1 MRECQKNAN
10 KKWSEENRERSN
22 YLKNKSACKTFIR
35 KRATLEDLEEISKMI
50 LEKKIELMKNRWYN
64 WTILKIVVVI
74 NTNNFVKIAG
84 EDLLFFY
91 AFVYKW
97 LTIGSINWYTNG
109 ITNCYTN

>member
-64 WTILKIVVVI
+64 RNILKIVVVI
-74 NTNNFVKIAG
+74 NTNNFVKIVG

-97 LTIGSINWYTNG
+97 LTIGSINWYTNL
-109 ITNCYTN
+109 

>member
-1 MRECQKNAN
+1 MNKTTDSQKKAT
-10 KKWSEENRERSN
+10 KKWVENNREHSN
-22 YLKNKSACKTFIR
+22 YLKNRSAAKTFIK

-84 EDLLFFY
+84 EDLLFFLY
-91 AFVYKW
+91 FF
-97 LTIGSINWYTNG
+97 ING
-109 ITNCYTN
+109 

>member
-35 KRATLEDLEEISKMI
+35 KRATLEDLEEISKII

-74 NTNNFVKIAG
+74 NTNNFVKIVG
-84 EDLLFFY
+84 EDLLFFLY
-91 AFVYKW
+91 FF
-97 LTIGSINWYTNG
+97 ING
-109 ITNCYTN
+109 

>member
-74 NTNNFVKIAG
+74 NTNNFVKIVG

-97 LTIGSINWYTNG
+97 LTIGSINWYTNL
-109 ITNCYTN
+109 

>member
-64 WTILKIVVVI
+64 RNILKIVVVI
-74 NTNNFVKIAG
+74 NTNNFVKIVG

-91 AFVYKW
+91 VFIYKW
-97 LTIGSINWYTNG
+97 FTNGYTNW
-109 ITNCYTN
+109 

>member
-74 NTNNFVKIAG
+74 NTNNFVKIVG

-97 LTIGSINWYTNG
+97 LTIGSIN
-109 ITNCYTN
+109 CYTN